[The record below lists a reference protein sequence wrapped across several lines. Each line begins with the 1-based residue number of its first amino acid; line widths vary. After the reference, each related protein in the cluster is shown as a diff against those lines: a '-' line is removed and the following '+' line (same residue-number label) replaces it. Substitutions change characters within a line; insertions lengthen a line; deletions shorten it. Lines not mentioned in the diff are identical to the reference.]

1 MAERL
6 KGGRLKDGWKEGRN
20 LPVDNPVP
28 LFKQANTS
36 PKKIP
41 EVGADVFAFLFFDKM
56 PFNGRAGNVSSL
68 CGERFIAYDICLWLR
83 IRSNVFFGFFFL
95 SFLCR
100 MLFE

>member
-56 PFNGRAGNVSSL
+56 PFNGRASL

-83 IRSNVFFGFFFL
+83 IRSNVFFAFL
-95 SFLCR
+95 VLNHLVLPTR
-100 MLFE
+100 